1 MAFPESRP
9 PARSAIGAQ
18 QRVWEAVLLECGL
31 LFMLAFVLEGL
42 AFSLPATLRSPGS
55 ILVTLLP
62 ALIWLLNSWW
72 RGGYRPRL
80 RMAATGC
87 FLVAGLL
94 CNAVCLPLI
103 NQVYDVQGWLP
114 LESAINRII
123 GYSLTVGLTQA
134 LALWLV
140 VRYAVPRRELL
151 ESLDLLVCCRAAA
164 TGYAVVASLDH
175 ALNVGPAVSAQTA
188 YVFNTL
194 ASLNCVGLMLAYA
207 LADLYFRRDLFLL
220 LPALIIA
227 LAAMVAGSAIPLVSG
242 FSNAGIS
249 SLQPVSEASPLFG
262 NFYSLGMLLSVWL
275 VFRFL
280 FGMAGGG
287 INVAQGGDGAS

>member
-9 PARSAIGAQ
+9 PPGSAPAAQ

-31 LFMLAFVLEGL
+31 LFILALLLEGL
-42 AFSLPATLRSPGS
+42 AFSLPVTLRSAGS
-55 ILVTLLP
+55 IAVTLLP
-62 ALIWLLNSWW
+62 ALVWLLNSWW

-87 FLVAGLL
+87 FLIAALL

-114 LESAINRII
+114 LESAINRIA

-140 VRYAVPRRELL
+140 VRHAVPRRDLL

-164 TGYAVVASLDH
+164 TGYVVVASLDH
-175 ALNVGPAVSAQTA
+175 ALRVGPTVSAQSSH
-188 YVFNTL
+188 VFNTL
-194 ASLNCVGLMLAYA
+194 ASLNCVAIMLSLA
-207 LADLYFRRDLFLL
+207 LADLYFRRNLFLL
-220 LPALIIA
+220 RPALTTA
-227 LAAMVAGSAIPLVSG
+227 LAALIAGSAIPLVSG
-242 FSNAGIS
+242 FSNAGIRA
-249 SLQPVSEASPLFG
+249 LQPVSEASPLLG
-262 NFYSLGMLLSVWL
+262 NFYSLAMLLSVWL
-275 VFRFL
+275 VIRFL
-280 FGMAGGG
+280 FAMTRGAMD
-287 INVAQGGDGAS
+287 VAQDGDGAP